1 MKTLSIVIP
10 LYNEDGRI
18 SATLNILEKGF
29 KYDGLK
35 LEKLIF
41 VDDGSTDNTVAKI
54 LQHKK
59 MLAKALKCP
68 VKLITYQPNKG
79 RGHAIRF
86 ATFICKS
93 DYVLYLDADMSIPLT
108 NLNRICKSLDMNY
121 DLMFGSKKK
130 PGARAVIPR
139 SFTRNIVGFGHSVVA
154 SLFLGV
160 FAWDYQG
167 GFKIFSR
174 RLILEVFP
182 QLTVDRWGF
191 DMEIIFLAKKLGFKT
206 LEVPVMWSHK
216 EQGSKVKLMRDIFR
230 SLREMILIR
239 MNWINNNYTVSAVTK
254 SPSVSYSI
262 L

>member
-108 NLNRICKSLDMNY
+108 NLNRIGKSLDMNY

-130 PGARAVIPR
+130 PGAR
-139 SFTRNIVGFGHSVVA
+139 
-154 SLFLGV
+154 
-160 FAWDYQG
+160 
-167 GFKIFSR
+167 
-174 RLILEVFP
+174 
-182 QLTVDRWGF
+182 
-191 DMEIIFLAKKLGFKT
+191 
-206 LEVPVMWSHK
+206 
-216 EQGSKVKLMRDIFR
+216 
-230 SLREMILIR
+230 
-239 MNWINNNYTVSAVTK
+239 
-254 SPSVSYSI
+254 
-262 L
+262 